1 MKILRF
7 LPVVALFALAAC
19 NSNSSTTNEVAAA
32 DSVEATAEKAVSET
46 EAPAEAD
53 VVRVVTPSDFPEPT
67 DAKAV
72 VIDFSAVWCG
82 PCQQFKPVYHA
93 VAGEYAAKADFFA
106 ADVDECP
113 ELAKKYDISNIPC
126 VVVLKKGAEPVKHV
140 GSMSDAEFK
149 DLLDKSL

>member
-1 MKILRF
+1 MKFLRF
-7 LPVVALFALAAC
+7 LPVVALFAMAAC
-19 NSNSSTTNEVAAA
+19 NSGSTTTNEVAAA
-32 DSVEATAEKAVSET
+32 DSVEAAANEATATET
-46 EAPAEAD
+46 AAPAGE
-53 VVRVVTPSDFPEPT
+53 VVRVATPSDNPEPT

-113 ELAKKYDISNIPC
+113 DLAKKYDISSIPC
-126 VVVLKKGAEPVKHV
+126 IVILKKGAEPVKHV

-149 DLLDKSL
+149 DLLNKSL

>member
-1 MKILRF
+1 MKFLRF
-7 LPVVALFALAAC
+7 LPVVALFAMVAC
-19 NSNSSTTNEVAAA
+19 NSGSTTTGEATAA
-32 DSVEATAEKAVSET
+32 DSVAPAGNEVPVTETAATAG
-46 EAPAEAD
+46 D
-53 VVRVVTPSDFPEPT
+53 VVRVTTPSDNPEPT

-113 ELAKKYDISNIPC
+113 DLAKKYDISSIPC
-126 VVVLKKGAEPVKHV
+126 VVILKKGAEPVKHV

>member
-1 MKILRF
+1 MKFLRF
-7 LPVVALFALAAC
+7 LPVVALFAMAAC
-19 NSNSSTTNEVAAA
+19 NSGSTTANEGAAA
-32 DSVEATAEKAVSET
+32 DSVEAAAD
-46 EAPAEAD
+46 EAPATETAAPAGE
-53 VVRVVTPSDFPEPT
+53 VVRVATPSDNPEPT

-113 ELAKKYDISNIPC
+113 DLAKKYDISNIPC
-126 VVVLKKGAEPVKHV
+126 VVILKKGAEPVKHV

-149 DLLDKSL
+149 DLLNKSL